1 MAARLDKLIVSHATH
16 KIIAYKSLI
25 LDASGQIFTNNT
37 NKNYKTC
44 LVRKP
49 KLKCSAISSRNKG
62 SVRINESM
70 IHVSTTKE
78 Y

>member
-44 LVRKP
+44 HFLD
-49 KLKCSAISSRNKG
+49 
-62 SVRINESM
+62 NECAHY
-70 IHVSTTKE
+70 ILIP
-78 Y
+78 